1 MNKPVE
7 SSRAELYLRS
17 VLYWSISIVTMCL
30 VVFALLLTFPFSI
43 HIRYKVGSLWAR
55 SNIVLLRVICRLGL
69 RVEGRENIPAGAAI
83 VLSKHQSTWET
94 YAFQSILP
102 PQLWVLKKELL
113 RVPVFGWGLALLQ
126 PIAIDRSAGKK
137 AIDQIIEQGKQK
149 LDQGRWVVIFP
160 EGTRVSP
167 GEKHRYKPGGAML
180 ACNVDYPIV
189 PIAHNAG
196 EFWPKHSFIKYP
208 GEVTVSIGPPINAY
222 GRSPDEVNRQVE
234 DWIETEMQ
242 VISDP
247 ARWNR

>member
-1 MNKPVE
+1 MP
-7 SSRAELYLRS
+7 SRAALYVRS
-17 VLYWSISIVTMCL
+17 ALYWALSIVVLPL

-43 HIRYKVGSLWAR
+43 HIRYRVGSLWAR
-55 SNIVLLRVICRLGL
+55 TNMVLLKTICNLGV
-69 RVEGRENIPAGAAI
+69 RVEGRENIPPGAAI

-113 RVPVFGWGLALLQ
+113 RVPLFGWGLALLQ

-149 LDQGRWVVIFP
+149 LDQGRWVIIFP
-160 EGTRVSP
+160 EGTRTSP
-167 GEKHRYKPGGAML
+167 GKKGRYKQGGAIL
-180 ACNVDYPIV
+180 GCNVDYPIV

-208 GEVTVSIGPPINAY
+208 GEVTVCIGPAIHAY
-222 GRSPDEVNRQVE
+222 GRQQEQVNREVE
-234 DWIETEMQ
+234 DWIENKMQ
-242 VISDP
+242 QISDP